1 MQQTVL
7 EPMLESPTYT
17 HVQGELQ
24 CDVVVSESPEEL
36 EELLDFLELLSK

>member
-17 HVQGELQ
+17 HVQGQLACE
-24 CDVVVSESPEEL
+24 VIVSESPEEL
-36 EELLDFLELLSK
+36 EELLDFLELISQ